1 MARILVVDDEAKIR
15 AILRRMLS
23 DLQHQVLEAGSGEEA
38 LELAR
43 ERKPDLV
50 LLDLNM
56 PPGIDGLTTLRR
68 LADKQPEIDVIMMT
82 AFGTIRSAVEAMR
95 AGAFD
100 YLTKPFDNDELM
112 MLVDRALDVRRL
124 STEVEALRDEL
135 ESRYGFNEIIGISP
149 GMQEVFRTM
158 AKVARVNAAVLI
170 TGESGTGK
178 ELVARA
184 IHRRSQRARGPFV
197 AVNCGAIPET
207 LAEAEFFGHEK
218 GAFTDAHSLRIGK
231 FEQADN
237 GILFLD
243 EVGEL
248 PADSQATLLRA
259 LQEKQITRIG
269 ARQPRPVDVRVI
281 AATNKILEKE
291 VAAGRFREDLFYRL
305 EVVPLKLP
313 PLRQRPQDLPL
324 LFDHFLDRVNRELG
338 VGVRSL
344 SPEAR
349 QLLLDYAWPGNVRE
363 LENTF
368 CRAMILCDGGTLTAA
383 DLPPRVR
390 GEPAEGEPPLPADL
404 ERMSLADAGAEVT
417 RRIEKRMI
425 VAQLAAHGGNRT
437 ETARSLGVSRKTLFN
452 KIRAYGLED
461 WDKDGDDDGGDDER
475 PRDQ

>member
-1 MARILVVDDEAKIR
+1 MARILVVDDEPGIR
-15 AILRRMLS
+15 AILGRVLR
-23 DLQHQVLEAGSGEEA
+23 DHQHQVVEAGGGEEA
-38 LELAR
+38 LDRVR

-50 LLDLNM
+50 LLDVRLR
-56 PPGIDGLTTLRR
+56 PDIDGLATLRR
-68 LADKQPEIDVIMMT
+68 LAETQPALDVIMMT
-82 AFGTIRSAVEAMR
+82 AFGSIRSAVEAMR

-100 YLTKPFDNDELM
+100 YITKPFDNDELM
-112 MLVDRALDVRRL
+112 LLIDRALAVRRL
-124 STEVEALRDEL
+124 NVEVEALRGEL
-135 ESRYGFNEIIGISP
+135 ESRYGFSEIIGISP
-149 GMQEVFRTM
+149 GMQEVFRHM
-158 AKVARVNAAVLI
+158 ARVAGVNAAVLI

-218 GAFTDAHSLRIGK
+218 GAFTDAHNLRIGK
-231 FEQADN
+231 FEQADG

-248 PADSQATLLRA
+248 PVDSQATLLRA

-281 AATNKILEKE
+281 AATNKNLEKE

-324 LFDHFLDRVNRELG
+324 LFDHFLDRINHELG
-338 VGVRSL
+338 LGVRSI

-349 QLLLDYAWPGNVRE
+349 LLLLDYAWPGNVRE

-368 CRAMILCDGGTLTAA
+368 YQAMILCDDGALTAA

-390 GEPAEGEPPLPADL
+390 GEPADGEAPMPADL
-404 ERMSLADAGAEVT
+404 DRMTLADAAAEVT
-417 RRIEKRMI
+417 RRVEKRMI
-425 VAQLAAHGGNRT
+425 VSQLAAHGGNRT
-437 ETARSLGVSRKTLFN
+437 ETARRLGVSRKTLFN
-452 KIRAYGLED
+452 KIRTYGLKD
-461 WDKDGDDDGGDDER
+461 WDKDGDDGDDDDS
-475 PRDQ
+475 PGN